1 MTFDLDAEIMRIEK
15 TGRMMTFGEYREIL
29 KKSLLKSLD
38 GFPRDQ
44 ILAFYENEAPKIE
57 NIRGKYDADAERYK
71 TTKLSPKNAV
81 FYGSLSQ
88 LGNVLALCF

>member
-29 KKSLLKSLD
+29 KKSLINSLN
-38 GFPRDQ
+38 GFPQ
-44 ILAFYENEAPKIE
+44 EEVVEFFENEAPTIE
-57 NIRGKYDADAERYK
+57 NIRGKYLADVERYK
-71 TTKLSPKNAV
+71 TTKMMPRNAV

-88 LGNVLALCF
+88 LGSVLALCF